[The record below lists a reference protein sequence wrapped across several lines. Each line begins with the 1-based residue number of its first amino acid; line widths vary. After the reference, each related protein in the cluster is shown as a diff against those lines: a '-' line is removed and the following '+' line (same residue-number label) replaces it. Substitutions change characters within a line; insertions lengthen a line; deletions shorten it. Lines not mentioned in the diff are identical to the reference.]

1 MRKSILAG
9 VLISFGALFSI
20 AAAPYG
26 NVVQGLCFSV
36 GLFGVFCCD
45 ALLFTGQVLGIQR
58 VWDGKKPLRDVL
70 RTWAGVWCGNL
81 IGAVCVALV
90 ATVAHVDA
98 SYAAQYKAALPWP
111 ELLARAALCNV
122 MVCLAVWAYRKT
134 WRSGWERNRNS
145 SLVLDAI
152 ASCVLP
158 VACFVACGFEHSV
171 ADMFYMGLGAIG
183 GHVSLVAV
191 ARVLALA
198 TVGNVVGG
206 IVFAW
211 LVDGKEN
218 K

>member
-1 MRKSILAG
+1 MRKSVLAG
-9 VLISFGALFSI
+9 VLISFGALFAI

-45 ALLFTGQVLGIQR
+45 ALLFTGKVLGIQR
-58 VWDGKKPLRDVL
+58 VWSGEKPLRDVL
-70 RTWAGVWCGNL
+70 RMWAGVWCGNL
-81 IGAVCVALV
+81 IGAVCVAMV
-90 ATVAHVDA
+90 AAVAHVDA
-98 SYAAQYKAALPWP
+98 SYAAQYKAALPWS

-122 MVCLAVWAYRKT
+122 MVCLAVWAKR
-134 WRSGWERNRNS
+134 RGVPEFFAA
-145 SLVLDAI
+145 L
-152 ASCVLP
+152 LP

-183 GHVSLVAV
+183 GYVSLPDVV
-191 ARVLALA
+191 YVLALA
-198 TVGNVVGG
+198 TVGNIIGG
-206 IVFAW
+206 VAFAW

>member
-1 MRKSILAG
+1 MHAIDKSAVLAG
-9 VLISFGALFSI
+9 VLISFGALFAI

-26 NVVQGLCFSV
+26 NVAQGLCFSV
-36 GLFGVFCCD
+36 GLFGVLCCD
-45 ALLFTGQVLGIQR
+45 ALLFTGQVLSIQR
-58 VWDGKKPLRDVL
+58 VWSGEKPLRDVL

-90 ATVAHVDA
+90 AAVAHVDA
-98 SYAAQYKAALPWP
+98 SYAAQYKAAMPWP

-122 MVCLAVWAYRKT
+122 MVCLAVWARRKGVPEL
-134 WRSGWERNRNS
+134 SAA
-145 SLVLDAI
+145 L
-152 ASCVLP
+152 LP

-171 ADMFYMGLGAIG
+171 ADMFYMGLGVIG
-183 GHVSLVAV
+183 GYVSLLDVV
-191 ARVLALA
+191 YVLALA

>member
-9 VLISFGALFSI
+9 VLISFGALFAI

-26 NVVQGLCFSV
+26 NVAQGLCFSV

-45 ALLFTGQVLGIQR
+45 AHLFTGQVLGIQH
-58 VWDGKKPLRDVL
+58 VWDGEKPLRDVL

-90 ATVAHVDA
+90 AAMAHEDV
-98 SYAAQYKAALPWP
+98 SYAAQYKAALPWG

-122 MVCLAVWAYRKT
+122 MVCLAVWARRKGVPEL
-134 WRSGWERNRNS
+134 SAA
-145 SLVLDAI
+145 L
-152 ASCVLP
+152 LP

-183 GHVSLVAV
+183 GYVSLVDV

-198 TVGNVVGG
+198 TVGNVAGG
-206 IVFAW
+206 VAFAW
-211 LVDGKEN
+211 LVDGKESE
-218 K
+218 